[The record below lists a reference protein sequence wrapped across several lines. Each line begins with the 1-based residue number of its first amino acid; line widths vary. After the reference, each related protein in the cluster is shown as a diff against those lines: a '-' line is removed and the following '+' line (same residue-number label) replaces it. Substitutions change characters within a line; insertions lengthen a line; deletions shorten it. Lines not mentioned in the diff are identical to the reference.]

1 MKYDKVETLMTGEQ
15 RHWTSGSD
23 YYLTCCKSRMQIDAI
38 IFSWRRL
45 TNPNSIWL
53 LVIFSTSNLMLPR
66 YSLIKTILY
75 LEILILFSLFNSN
88 YHRPFSFVNKG
99 TFCRL
104 FIKHQQFT
112 GQNLFYNSYIPV
124 FYNHVGNQV
133 AKCKHFTT
141 QVKWLWNIC
150 PVI

>member
-1 MKYDKVETLMTGEQ
+1 MFGEKSYDKVETLMTGEQ
-15 RHWTSGSD
+15 RHWTTGSD
-23 YYLTCCKSRMQIDAI
+23 YLICYKSRMQIDAI
-38 IFSWRRL
+38 IFSWLRL

-53 LVIFSTSNLMLPR
+53 LVIFSRSNLMLPR

-75 LEILILFSLFNSN
+75 REILILFSLFNSN

-99 TFCRL
+99 TFCSL

-124 FYNHVGNQV
+124 SYNHVGNQV
-133 AKCKHFTT
+133 ANNLVYSTM
-141 QVKWLWNIC
+141 
-150 PVI
+150 